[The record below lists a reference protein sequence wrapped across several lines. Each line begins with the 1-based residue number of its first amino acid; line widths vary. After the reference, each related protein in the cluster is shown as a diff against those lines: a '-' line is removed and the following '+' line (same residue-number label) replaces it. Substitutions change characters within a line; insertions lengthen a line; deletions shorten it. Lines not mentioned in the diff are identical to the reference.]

1 MPKVFIAVSD
11 LATFNKEVNNC
22 VCVNPGR
29 LVRGSAT
36 GGFAQLIFPAAS
48 SEKTEQNDQE
58 TKGETKP
65 NVNVTFHKI

>member
-1 MPKVFIAVSD
+1 M
-11 LATFNKEVNNC
+11 
-22 VCVNPGR
+22 CVNPGR

-48 SEKTEQNDQE
+48 SEKPEQNDHE